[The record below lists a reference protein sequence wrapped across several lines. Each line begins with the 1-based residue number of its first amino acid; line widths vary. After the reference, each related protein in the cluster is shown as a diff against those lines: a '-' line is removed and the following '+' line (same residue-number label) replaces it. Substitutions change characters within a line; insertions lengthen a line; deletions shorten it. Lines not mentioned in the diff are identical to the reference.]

1 MTTTGVAQKNK
12 VTEHN
17 ALVANLYALL
27 FTLLG
32 LAAFGLLIATIAGNT
47 VIQEVFSWSAP
58 ETEGERPSLVLAFL
72 SELGL
77 VLPGLL
83 VVAGGSFISLG
94 WRLRSGNILTARWA
108 QLSLMWLAIS
118 GVMLAVIR
126 FYQAF
131 RQLRVDETPAFPAA
145 LQPTILPLL
154 GAALLGAAWYRLGHN
169 IHTDFRGQEPLSAQ
183 QTRFAWNLLVPSLV
197 IFVFVAARPLEQTFI
212 RSLTDKRF
220 GSAAVPS
227 YVGLQNYAN
236 LLNMRLDTVTCR
248 LDDDTGRCRTRD
260 DGSVRWQSIDR
271 EYLEAGYRTAWVVPI
286 PGGEVRRALALSGLD
301 DDFLAGLGTTLVFA
315 VTSVALELIIGLF
328 VALVVNSPFT
338 GRGLMRAVMLIP
350 WAIPTVVSAR
360 LWELMLKDTS
370 AGIFNRLLMDVGWI
384 ETPQAWLSA
393 PALQL
398 PAAIMVDVWKTSPFM
413 ALLLLAGLQTI
424 PKSLYEAAA
433 VDGASRLR
441 RFFSVT
447 LPLLRPTIA
456 VALVF
461 RMLDALRM
469 FDLFN
474 VLFGRSQLSLATYN
488 YEMLVNNQRD
498 GYASAVSIIIFI
510 LIGAFAVLYVRMLN
524 VETNE

>member
-1 MTTTGVAQKNK
+1 VL
-12 VTEHN
+12 
-17 ALVANLYALL
+17 LVAV
-27 FTLLG
+27 T
-32 LAAFGLLIATIAGNT
+32 GNT
-47 VIQEVFSWSAP
+47 VIQDVLSWSTAD
-58 ETEGERPSLVLAFL
+58 GEPPSLILAFL

-94 WRLRSGNILTARWA
+94 WRLRSGDILAARWA
-108 QLSLMWLAIS
+108 QLFLMWMAVGGVLLALLNFYQTLRGLRS
-118 GVMLAVIR
+118 DDLAV
-126 FYQAF
+126 
-131 RQLRVDETPAFPAA
+131 FPAV
-145 LQPTILPLL
+145 LQPMLLPVVASAVLF
-154 GAALLGAAWYRLGHN
+154 AAWFWLNQN
-169 IHTDFRGQEPLSAQ
+169 IRDAFRGQEPLNAQ
-183 QTRFAWNLLVPSLV
+183 STRFAWNLLIPSLV

-227 YVGLQNYAN
+227 FVGLQNYAN
-236 LLNMRLDTVTCR
+236 LLNIRLDTVTCR
-248 LDDDTGRCRTRD
+248 LDDDTGACRVRD
-260 DGSVRWQSIDR
+260 DGSIRWKSIDR
-271 EYLEAGYRTAWVVPI
+271 EYLEAGYRTSWLIPM
-286 PGGEVRRALALSGLD
+286 PGGEVRRAVALSGLD
-301 DDFLAGLGTTLVFA
+301 DDFLEGLGTTIVFA
-315 VTSVALELIIGLF
+315 VSSVTLELVIGLF
-328 VALVVNSPFT
+328 VALVVNSRFT

-370 AGIFNRLLMDVGWI
+370 AGIFNRVLMDVGWI
-384 ETPQAWLSA
+384 DTPQAWLSA

-398 PAAIMVDVWKTSPFM
+398 PTAIMVDVWKTSPFM

-424 PKSLYEAAA
+424 PESLYEAAA
-433 VDGASRLR
+433 VDGASRFR
-441 RFFSVT
+441 RFVSVT

-488 YEMLVNNQRD
+488 YEVLVNNQRD

-524 VETNE
+524 VETD